1 MDAEP
6 KEFSVRTDQSPETED
21 RPAPRSRR
29 RRLSVAAVATA
40 VLLAGG
46 GGAYWA
52 SSASGGSDSG
62 SAAAGGDGGPP
73 KLALDGTAVS
83 DQDSGEGIAP
93 GEPMGPRGYRAE
105 GELPDGPE
113 SAAVRKPGHRVSRA
127 EAARLATA
135 FGIEGGV
142 EAGAG
147 RWQAGGDSKGKDPR
161 LTVERGAGGGAWTY
175 QNGGTVPLDAD
186 PDPAPGGEP
195 LSAAEAKK
203 AVRPALRALGL
214 QDASLDAG
222 SPVGGT
228 RTVTASPE
236 VAGLPTHGW
245 DSTFVVDD
253 KGAVTRAQGNWNK
266 TRKGEAYPV
275 DSATATLDRL
285 NKAEQARGGHREGA
299 QGNEPTRIG
308 GASFGL
314 ALERSHGEPL
324 LVPAWIYQVKRS
336 GGGDLEVTHPAVS
349 PEYLEPSRTAGHPP
363 VPDGST
369 GPGKKPSQAVES
381 YEVHGRTLE
390 LSFWGG
396 VCDTYRA
403 EAKESGSAVRVSVEA
418 GEKKSGEGDGNGA
431 GKDGKDGKDGKKV
444 CVEIAK
450 RQTVEVELDEKLGD
464 RKVLD
469 ARNGEKLPRK

>member
-1 MDAEP
+1 M
-6 KEFSVRTDQSPETED
+6 STDQSPETED

-52 SSASGGSDSG
+52 SSASSGGADSE
-62 SAAAGGDGGPP
+62 SAAADGDGPP
-73 KLALDGTAVS
+73 KLALDGTAAS

-105 GELPDGPE
+105 GELPDGPD

-127 EAARLATA
+127 EAARLAKA
-135 FGIEGGV
+135 FEIEGAV
-142 EAGAG
+142 EAEAG

-161 LTVERGAGGGAWTY
+161 LTVERGADGGAWTY

-195 LSAAEAKK
+195 LSAADAKK

-253 KGAVTRAQGNWNK
+253 KGAVTRAQGNWSRA
-266 TRKGEAYPV
+266 RKGEVYPV
-275 DSATATLDRL
+275 ESATATLDRL

-349 PEYLEPSRTAGHPP
+349 PEYLEPAKTSGHPP

-369 GPGKKPSQAVES
+369 GPGKRPSQAVAS

-396 VCDTYRA
+396 VCDTYKA
-403 EAKESGSAVRVSVEA
+403 EAEESGSAVRVSVEA
-418 GEKKSGEGDGNGA
+418 GEKKGSEDGKGDKGDKDGKG
-431 GKDGKDGKDGKKV
+431 GKDGKGV
-444 CVEIAK
+444 CVKIAK
-450 RQTVEVELDEKLGD
+450 RQTVEVELDKKLGD
-464 RKVLD
+464 RRVLD
-469 ARNGEKLPRK
+469 ARNGEKLPKK